1 MRFPY
6 KRSVGQDLRDL
17 FQVERLSS
25 QARTLAH
32 SSMRQGEGAV
42 RFLNADGTAALAI
55 LGDLPGGGYGVGIPN
70 GAGGFVSIQ
79 DHVAA
84 KFAALRATDIP
95 TNSGATVQADL
106 TYLGGQTTLLSN
118 RITNL
123 TAAQVASG
131 SAGGNVQSDL
141 TYLGQQTASATSRLN
156 SLNASQVASGSAGGT
171 VQLDLTYLGQQ
182 ASSAS
187 TRLGSAESSIGGLA
201 SSVGSLVGRMAA
213 VELKNGYQ
221 DDALAQ
227 AAAQRTDMQNQIN
240 VLRDRINRGGI
251 PM

>member
-70 GAGGFVSIQ
+70 GAGGFVSVQ

-131 SAGGNVQSDL
+131 SAGGNVQ
-141 TYLGQQTASATSRLN
+141 A
-156 SLNASQVASGSAGGT
+156 
-171 VQLDLTYLGQQ
+171 DLTYLGQQ

-201 SSVGSLVGRMAA
+201 SSVGSLVSRMAA